1 MGSSLAEHRTSLLG
15 RTHSLSLRRVINPV
29 DCILGLMQLGI
40 LGCRGRVHILV
51 SRGLLAVEI
60 LARLHGIG
68 STTPLTRDPSE
79 HICLHWCTF
88 SVVFVA
94 P

>member
-1 MGSSLAEHRTSLLG
+1 MGSSLAEHRTSLLR
-15 RTHSLSLRRVINPV
+15 RTHSLSLRRVIDPV
-29 DCILGLMQLGI
+29 DCILGLVQLRI
-40 LGCRGRVHILV
+40 LGCRGSVHVLV

-68 STTPLTRDPSE
+68 SPTPETRYSSE

-88 SVVFVA
+88 CVVFVA
-94 P
+94 L

>member
-1 MGSSLAEHRTSLLG
+1 MGSSLAEHRTGLLW

-40 LGCRGRVHILV
+40 LGCGGSVHVLV

-68 STTPLTRDPSE
+68 SPAPETRDPSE

-88 SVVFVA
+88 CVVFVA
-94 P
+94 L

>member
-1 MGSSLAEHRTSLLG
+1 MGSSLAEHRTSLLR